1 MLNNTIKFYILV
13 LQVTTIIYHYMKKNI
28 IKNKENT
35 IKYGELKNLA
45 KAILKDNLYRLIKNF
60 KKIIDGNLLYQ

>member
-1 MLNNTIKFYILV
+1 
-13 LQVTTIIYHYMKKNI
+13 MKKNI